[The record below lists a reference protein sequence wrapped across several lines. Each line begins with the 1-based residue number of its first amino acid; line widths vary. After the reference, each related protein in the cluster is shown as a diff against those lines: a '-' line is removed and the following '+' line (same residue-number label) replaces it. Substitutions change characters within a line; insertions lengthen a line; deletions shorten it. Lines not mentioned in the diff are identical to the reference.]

1 MDRVANYKY
10 KTLSRIG
17 NGGFG
22 YVDRIELFNLSETHS
37 GFYARK
43 VLDPKVDL
51 KMYKERFVREVI
63 SQSKCQHDNIVTI
76 YICDLFNTETPS
88 FIMELA
94 ECDLQTL
101 LSTDLSEDEKMKII
115 SMVCEGIA
123 HIHRLGYLHR
133 DIKPC
138 NILRYENGVYKIS
151 DFGLVRKTIP
161 SGESDVLTSLNIRLG
176 TDNFVA
182 PELMYIGS
190 DYTEK
195 SDIFAMGKVFEQ
207 LQVQDSAV
215 KKIIATCIKMDPE
228 NRYSSVEELK
238 TALESLSKEAA

>member
-10 KTLSRIG
+10 KTLNRIG

-63 SQSKCQHDNIVTI
+63 SQSKCQHDNVVHI
-76 YICDLFNTETPS
+76 YICDLYNTETPS

-94 ECDLQTL
+94 ECDLQSL
-101 LSTDLSEDEKMKII
+101 LATDLSEEEKMKII
-115 SMVCEGIA
+115 WMVCEGVS
-123 HIHRLGYLHR
+123 HIHNLGYLHR

-138 NILRYENGVYKIS
+138 NILRYEGGIYKIS

-207 LQVQDSAV
+207 LQVQDPAIQNV
-215 KKIIATCIKMDPE
+215 ITKCIKMDAE

-238 TALESLSKEAA
+238 IALESVSKEAA

>member
-22 YVDRIELFNLSETHS
+22 YVDKIELFNLSETHS

-138 NILRYENGVYKIS
+138 NILRYKNGVYKIS

-195 SDIFAMGKVFEQ
+195 SDIFAIGKVFEQ
-207 LQVQDSAV
+207 LQVQDPAV
-215 KKIIATCIKMDPE
+215 QKIIATCIKMDPE

-238 TALESLSKEAA
+238 TALESVSKVAA